1 MPSVA
6 ISSSVCI
13 STSLLVA
20 SLTRS
25 HVTDR
30 NDSRPAAHHVRL
42 SSSTSSSS
50 SSSGSIRRRRDR
62 TLVCM
67 LDGRWFT
74 MAALSSGR
82 FMSDGSAVP
91 TGLRDMASAVLFFM
105 PGICV
110 MRKR

>member
-1 MPSVA
+1 
-6 ISSSVCI
+6 
-13 STSLLVA
+13 
-20 SLTRS
+20 
-25 HVTDR
+25 
-30 NDSRPAAHHVRL
+30 
-42 SSSTSSSS
+42 
-50 SSSGSIRRRRDR
+50 
-62 TLVCM
+62 
-67 LDGRWFT
+67 